1 MSQNYLEENRYL
13 YIESKLGPNKLLLE
27 SFTGS
32 EGISQLFCF
41 QLELLSENKRIK
53 FEDILG
59 QEISFGVAGMEE
71 GEPPRCVHGIVTAF
85 AQLPDTSR
93 LSRYRA
99 VVSPKFWILTQK
111 QNCRI
116 FQNLT
121 VPDILKKVLTG
132 MDVTWELQGSYQPRE
147 YCVQYRESDFNFLSR
162 LMEEEGIFY
171 FFRFT
176 KEAHKLVISDNKA
189 SHHDMPGD
197 KSLVYDEIAGGA
209 RDEARISGWIK
220 TQELG
225 PGKFSVQ
232 DYCFENP
239 KTNLLA
245 SQDILPTAMVGKI
258 NHKLKVGGNDQ
269 FEVYDYPGRY
279 DTKGLGKEV
288 TRHAMEQMEMSQFVI
303 LGESNAY
310 HLTPGYRF
318 ALTNHPN
325 AEGSYI
331 LTSITHSASEGGF
344 HSSEEAGQNHYANS
358 FRSIPFSLVYRP
370 QQVAVKP
377 HVWGCQTAVVV
388 GPSGEEIYTDK
399 YGRVKVQFHWD
410 REGRNNESS
419 SCWIRVA
426 THWAGQQWGAIHL
439 PRIGQ
444 EVVVDFLEGDPDRP
458 LIVGSVYNT
467 DQMPPYALP
476 DNKTQ
481 SGIKS
486 DSSPRNG
493 GYNQIRFEDLNGRE
507 EILVHA
513 QKDMNTVVENDKTL
527 TVKHDETIEVEN
539 NRTTTIQVD
548 DTTTVNGKMSLT
560 VQKDRSATIMG
571 SDSETVYRDSTVNI
585 MGSEKRTVSISR
597 STNITTSDTLT
608 AGGSIS
614 ITATGVT
621 ITAPTI
627 TLNAGVVQVTGMVQ
641 CMNMVAS
648 VGVVSPTYTP
658 GAGNIW

>member
-1 MSQNYLEENRYL
+1 MPEKYLEENRYL
-13 YIESKLGPNKLLLE
+13 YIESKLGPNELLLE
-27 SFTGS
+27 SFSGS
-32 EGISQLFCF
+32 EGVSQLFSF

-59 QEISFGVAGMEE
+59 KDVSFGVAGTEE
-71 GEPPRCVHGIVTAF
+71 SEPPRYIHGIVTAF

-93 LSRYRA
+93 LSKYRA
-99 VVSPKFWILTQK
+99 VVSPKLWILNRK

-121 VPDILKKVLTG
+121 VPDILKNVLAG
-132 MDVTWELQGSYQPRE
+132 LDVTWELQGSYQSRE
-147 YCVQYRESDFNFLSR
+147 YCVQYRETDFNFMSR

-176 KEAHKLVISDNKA
+176 KDAHKLVISDNKA
-189 SHHDMPGD
+189 SHHDMPGHP
-197 KSLVYDEIAGGA
+197 SLIYEEVAGGV
-209 RDEARISGWIK
+209 RDESRISGWIK
-220 TQELG
+220 SQELG
-225 PGKFSVQ
+225 SGKFSLQ
-232 DYCFENP
+232 DYCFETP
-239 KTNLLA
+239 QTNLLS
-245 SQDILPTAMVGKI
+245 SQEVLPTAMVGKV

-269 FEVYDYPGRY
+269 FEVYDYPGSY
-279 DTKGLGKEV
+279 DNKGLGKEL
-288 TRHAMEQMEMSQFVI
+288 TKHAMEQLEMSQFVI
-303 LGESNAY
+303 QGESNA
-310 HLTPGYRF
+310 HNLTPGYRF
-318 ALTNHPN
+318 KLTNHPN

-331 LTSITHSASEGGF
+331 MTSISHSASEGGF
-344 HSSEEAGQNHYANS
+344 HSLEEVGHNHYANS
-358 FRSIPFSLVYRP
+358 FRCIPFSLLFRP
-370 QQVAVKP
+370 P
-377 HVWGCQTAVVV
+377 HLAAKSRVWGCQTAVVV

-458 LIVGSVYNT
+458 LIVGSVYNAK
-467 DQMPPYALP
+467 QMPPYALP

-493 GYNQIRFEDLNGRE
+493 GYNQIRFEDLNGNE

-527 TVKHDETIEVEN
+527 TVKHDETIEVDN
-539 NRTTTIQVD
+539 NRTTTIRVD
-548 DTTTVNGKMSLT
+548 DKTTVDGKMTLT
-560 VQKDRSATIMG
+560 VQKDRSTTIMG
-571 SDSETVYRDSTVNI
+571 SDTETVFKDSTVNI
-585 MGSEKRTVSISR
+585 MGSESRTVTMKR
-597 STNITTSDTLT
+597 STNITASDTLT
-608 AGGSIS
+608 VGGSIS
-614 ITATGVT
+614 ITSAGVT

-648 VGVVSPTYTP
+648 VGVVSPAYSP
-658 GAGNIW
+658 GAGNMV

>member
-1 MSQNYLEENRYL
+1 MPEKYLEENRYL
-13 YIESKLGPNKLLLE
+13 YIESKLGPNELLLE

-59 QEISFGVAGMEE
+59 KEISFGVSETEE
-71 GEPPRCVHGIVTAF
+71 GEPPRYIHGLVTAF

-99 VVSPKFWILTQK
+99 IVSPKLWILTRK

-116 FQNLT
+116 FQKLS
-121 VPDILKKVLTG
+121 VPDILKSVLAG
-132 MDVTWELQGSYQPRE
+132 LDVTWELQGSYQPRE
-147 YCVQYRESDFNFLSR
+147 YCVQYRETDFNFVSR

-171 FFRFT
+171 FYRFA
-176 KEAHKLVISDNKA
+176 KDAHKLVVSDNKA
-189 SHHDMPGD
+189 SHHDMPGR
-197 KSLVYDEIAGGA
+197 SSILYEEVAGGT
-209 RDEARISGWIK
+209 RDEGRISSWIK

-225 PGKFSVQ
+225 SGKYSLK
-232 DYCFENP
+232 DYCFETP
-239 KTNLLA
+239 QTNLLS
-245 SQDILPTAMVGKI
+245 SQDVLPNAMVGKV

-269 FEVYDYPGRY
+269 FEVYDYPGNY
-279 DTKGLGKEV
+279 DDKGSGKEIAK
-288 TRHAMEQMEMSQFVI
+288 HAMEQLEMSQFVI
-303 LGESNAY
+303 QGESNVY
-310 HLTPGYRF
+310 NLTPGFRF
-318 ALTNHPN
+318 MLKNHPG

-344 HSSEEAGQNHYANS
+344 HSLEEVGHNHYANG
-358 FRSIPFSLVYRP
+358 FRCIPFSLLFRP
-370 QQVAVKP
+370 PQLAAKSR
-377 HVWGCQTAVVV
+377 VWGCQTAVVV
-388 GPSGEEIYTDK
+388 GASGEEIYTDK

-410 REGRNNESS
+410 RDGRNNESS

-439 PRIGQ
+439 PRVGQ

-458 LIVGSVYNT
+458 IIVGSVYNA

-486 DSSPRNG
+486 DSSPRSG
-493 GYNQIRFEDLNGRE
+493 GYNEIRFEDLNGQE
-507 EILVHA
+507 EIHIHA
-513 QKDMNTVVENDKTL
+513 QKNMSTEVENDKKL
-527 TVKHDETIEVEN
+527 LVHHDDTIEVEN
-539 NRTTTIQVD
+539 NRTTTIEVD
-548 DTTTVNGKMSLT
+548 DKTTVNGNMSLT

-571 SDSETVYRDSTVNI
+571 ADSETVYRDSTAKI
-585 MGSEKRTVSISR
+585 MGSESRTIAQSRNTKISM
-597 STNITTSDTLT
+597 SDTLM
-608 AGGSIS
+608 AGGTIS
-614 ITATGVT
+614 VTASGLT

-627 TLNAGVVQVTGMVQ
+627 TLNAGVVQITGMVQ
-641 CMNMVAS
+641 CMNLVAS
-648 VGVVSPTYTP
+648 ASVVSPTYTP